1 MSEEWVLQHRR
12 HGDNEDTPGVAQH
25 SHFVKFCGSD
35 ATGDVVDFRSFLEQR
50 PFHHGAPRASPF
62 FRPHVSRRASNR

>member
-1 MSEEWVLQHRR
+1 MAI
-12 HGDNEDTPGVAQH
+12 GGVPLAVFHKTRSSARH
-25 SHFVKFCGSD
+25 SHFGKFCGSD

-62 FRPHVSRRASNR
+62 FRTHVSRRASHR